1 MRNKKNIRRKKKLN
15 TPKPSVLAQF
25 SETRR
30 GGEACQIYAPLS
42 LSLSLQ
48 LASLL
53 LVSVHGQVKM
63 LPFLHQMSPFANN
76 SCQTGW
82 LHGRVRCYTERRWNT
97 PLAGWHRAQRQ
108 LKLHSERGEE
118 EREGGRER
126 EGWVDGGRDR
136 CGGGSL

>member
-1 MRNKKNIRRKKKLN
+1 MN
-15 TPKPSVLAQF
+15 TPKPSVFVQF

-30 GGEACQIYAPLS
+30 RGEACQIYSPP
-42 LSLSLQ
+42 SLSLQ

-108 LKLHSERGEE
+108 LKLHSERGGGGG
-118 EREGGRER
+118 EGGRER
-126 EGWVDGGRDR
+126 ERGVGGWRER
-136 CGGGSL
+136 